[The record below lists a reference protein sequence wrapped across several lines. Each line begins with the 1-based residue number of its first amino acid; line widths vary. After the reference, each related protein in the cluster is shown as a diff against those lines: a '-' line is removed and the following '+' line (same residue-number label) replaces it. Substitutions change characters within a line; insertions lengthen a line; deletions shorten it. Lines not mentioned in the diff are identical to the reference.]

1 MMKKKPKRKRND
13 KVGYAAMVLGYNN
26 DHTGNGERPQSFSAR
41 PLTDESQYTV
51 VQTKKKP
58 RKP

>member
-1 MMKKKPKRKRND
+1 MKKKRKSNG
-13 KVGYAAMVLGYNN
+13 KVGYAAMVLDYNAN
-26 DHTGNGERPQSFSAR
+26 RDGERPQSFSAR